1 MSPLLQVRHHAK
13 LFFKSTSSKPAIQIY
28 FYQIEEALAYMKQ
41 KGTRLELRLEN
52 FIFFYECFRTRLP
65 RTKPRQQ
72 L

>member
-13 LFFKSTSSKPAIQIY
+13 LLFKSTPGKPNIQIY

-41 KGTRLELRLEN
+41 KGTRLELRPGD
-52 FIFFYECFRTRLP
+52 FIFFYECFQTRLP
-65 RTKPRQQ
+65 KTKLRQR